1 MEEVIF
7 ALVLL
12 VILLPV
18 GLTGAILAIVALVK
32 LSRMRRSLSEALGR
46 LANIERRI
54 ASGAMPA
61 APARPASAPAA
72 APTPVTLAPAPAAPQ
87 APPPIPELE
96 RAPAPQRVW
105 AEPTVPPAPAGESM
119 ESQIGKKWMTWAGAV
134 VLLLGAVFF
143 LKYAFDND
151 WIGPTAQVFLCALGG
166 MVAIAAG
173 IFCLEKKWRILG
185 QGIIGLG
192 LGVLY
197 ATFYSA
203 CSVYEPKVMD
213 NAVAFAFMVVVTA
226 IGVALAVRYNA
237 LTLAFLA
244 LLGGL
249 LTPVLVSTG
258 ENRREALFTYLL
270 ILDLGVLAVALW
282 RNFRAL
288 DALALVGTIVLYAG
302 WYGQHYDLPQLAPAM
317 IWLTIFYLVFLIEP
331 FAYNLATR
339 TAVGVE
345 RFLMAIVNA
354 TFYMIMAWTMLYGQY
369 NYTLGFIALGMAAS
383 YLAVGAL
390 LRRRVETDTRSLLAS
405 IVMAVTFLTL
415 AVPLHL
421 SANGIMLAWVA
432 EGPVLLFLA
441 YRYRYQPARV
451 LAAMVL
457 AVGIVTLLGEHWPD
471 HDGLFVIFWNKQF
484 ISAAMVPL
492 AMGVFALV
500 GRLYRAKATAADRA
514 VELVVALAA
523 GILGLSLLHSEL
535 WQYIVR
541 EGAAAN
547 AEYYATLGAI
557 FLWTAGAA
565 VYLLTGAR
573 TRNMAVY
580 AVGLAALAVAMI
592 CTFGAY
598 SFPRFGEHVLLVNV
612 RMLAAAAVVAMA
624 LLFARTIALG
634 ASGEG
639 KAFAAAI
646 LWAALAG
653 LLILLS
659 GEAWAYCLNS
669 IADSAKAER
678 AGQMSI
684 TLVWGLFAL
693 TMLYAGFARRLRPVR
708 LAALGLFA
716 LAALKLVFVDMMHV
730 KDVYRILSFMGLGL
744 LLIGSAY
751 LYHKLEKRLAPSQP
765 KLEEPAP

>member
-1 MEEVIF
+1 MDEIIF
-7 ALVLL
+7 ALILL

-18 GLTGAILAIVALVK
+18 GLAGAIMAIVALQK
-32 LSRMRRSLSEALGR
+32 LSGMRRSVSEALGR
-46 LANIERRI
+46 LANIERRLS
-54 ASGAMPA
+54 AGT
-61 APARPASAPAA
+61 APAPAPRPAPAA
-72 APTPVTLAPAPAAPQ
+72 VPEPVAPAPAPAPAAPQ
-87 APPPIPELE
+87 VPPPIPELKP
-96 RAPAPQRVW
+96 APAPQHVW
-105 AEPTVPPAPAGESM
+105 AEPPAPHVPPAGESM
-119 ESQIGKKWMTWAGAV
+119 ESQIGKKWMTWAGAI
-134 VLLLGAVFF
+134 VLLLGTVFF

-151 WIGPTAQVFLCALGG
+151 WIGPTAQVMLCALGG
-166 MVAIAAG
+166 MIAIAAG
-173 IFCLEKKWRILG
+173 IFCLEKRWRILG
-185 QGIIGLG
+185 QGLIGLG

-213 NAVAFAFMVVVTA
+213 NAVSFAFMILVTA
-226 IGVALAVRYNA
+226 IGVAMAVRYNA
-237 LTLAFLA
+237 MTLAVLA

-288 DALALVGTIVLYAG
+288 DALALVGTIILYLG
-302 WYGQHYDLPQLAPAM
+302 WYGQHYSTEQLAPAM
-317 IWLTIFYLVFLIEP
+317 IWLTVFYLVFLIEP

-354 TFYMIMAWTMLYGQY
+354 TFYMIMAWTMLYGRY
-369 NYTLGFIALGMAAS
+369 DYTLGFIALGMAAA
-383 YLAVGAL
+383 YLAVGTL
-390 LRRRVETDTRSLLAS
+390 LRRRIESDTRSLLAS

-432 EGPVLLFLA
+432 EAPVLLFLA

-457 AVGIVTLLGEHWPD
+457 AVGIITLLGKYWPD
-471 HDGLFVIFWNKQF
+471 YDGLFVILWNKQF

-500 GRLYRAKATAADRA
+500 GWLYRSKATAADRA
-514 VELVVALAA
+514 VELAVALVA
-523 GILGLSLLHSEL
+523 GILALSLLHSEL
-535 WQYIVR
+535 WQYIHDQ
-541 EGAAAN
+541 GADT
-547 AEYYATLGAI
+547 AEYHATLAVV

-565 VYLLTGAR
+565 VYLLAGAR
-573 TRNMAVY
+573 TRNIAVF
-580 AVGLAALAVAMI
+580 AAGILPLVVATI
-592 CTFGAY
+592 CVFGAY

-612 RMLAAAAVVAMA
+612 RMLAGAAVITMA
-624 LLFARTIALG
+624 LLFARTIAQR
-634 ASGEG
+634 E
-639 KAFAAAI
+639 KADSKGFAAAV

-653 LLILLS
+653 LLVLLS
-659 GEAWAYCLNS
+659 GEAWAYCQNS
-669 IADSAKAER
+669 IADSAKADR

-693 TMLYAGFARRLRPVR
+693 TMLYVGFARRLRPVR
-708 LAALGLFA
+708 LAALSLFA
-716 LAALKLVFVDMMHV
+716 LAALKLVLVDMMHV
-730 KDVYRILSFMGLGL
+730 KDVYRILSFLGLGL

-765 KLEEPAP
+765 AIEEPLQ